1 MQISCFNRSKFRSFE
16 TPGEDVL
23 LILPG
28 LYALFDGATDPTKTM
43 LDGITSGR
51 FAALTCAE
59 AVGRLWATQQLA
71 HDEELLHQ
79 VNEQLEVVLLQK
91 AAEGQ
96 LQAEGKPPSTT
107 MALAWDVGEELL
119 FFLLGD
125 SGVRLNGQEEI
136 VLRKQIDHVS
146 TLTRQ
151 ALFRLLREQGLKGD
165 ELEYQTRQVVYYGLD
180 KALEQ
185 EVLTDT
191 QQQDLLEHI
200 QLNFPAAAA
209 QGMSFLKHGVV
220 SQHRFANQGEL
231 PLGYAALNGKSLAG
245 EGMLCFS
252 RPKTS
257 IKSLELFT
265 DGYFSLPDEVT
276 VAAWEREFAR
286 IESID
291 PSKIDSCPAIKGS
304 TSTEFSDDRSVLIV
318 QYA

>member
-1 MQISCFNRSKFRSFE
+1 MQISSFNRSKYRSFQA
-16 TPGEDVL
+16 PGEDVI
-23 LILPG
+23 LILTN

-59 AVGRLWATQQLA
+59 AVSRLWATQKLA
-71 HDEELLHQ
+71 RDEELLHQ
-79 VNEQLEVVLLQK
+79 VNAQLEQVLLQK
-91 AAEGQ
+91 ITQEQ

-107 MALAWDVGEELL
+107 MALAWDIGDELL

-146 TLTRQ
+146 TLARMTI
-151 ALFRLLREQGLKGD
+151 FKLLREQDLDGD
-165 ELEYQTRQVVYYGLD
+165 ELEYQTCQVVYFGLD

-185 EVLTDT
+185 GVLKGTHY
-191 QQQDLLEHI
+191 QNLLERI
-200 QLNFPAAAA
+200 KLNFPASAEE
-209 QGMSFLKHGVV
+209 GINFLKQGVV
-220 SQHRFANQGEL
+220 SQHRFANQEKL

-252 RPKTS
+252 RPKSS

-265 DGYFSLPDEVT
+265 DGYFSLPDVVT
-276 VAAWEREFAR
+276 VAGWEKEFAQ

-304 TSTEFSDDRSVLIV
+304 TSIEFSDDRSVLIV

>member
-1 MQISCFNRSKFRSFE
+1 MQISSFNRSKYRFFE
-16 TPGEDVL
+16 APGEDVL
-23 LILPG
+23 MILPN

-51 FAALTCAE
+51 FAALACAE
-59 AVGRLWATQQLA
+59 AVGRLWATQKLA
-71 HDEELLHQ
+71 RDQQLLHQ
-79 VNEQLEVVLLQK
+79 VNEQLEIVLLQK
-91 AAEGQ
+91 IAEGQ

-107 MALAWDVGEELL
+107 MVLVWDVGEELL

-136 VLRKQIDHVS
+136 VLRKQVDAVS
-146 TLTRQ
+146 TLTRLAIFQ
-151 ALFRLLREQGLKGD
+151 LLREQGLDGN
-165 ELEYQTRQVVYYGLD
+165 ELEYQTREVVYYGLE
-180 KALEQ
+180 KAVEQ
-185 EVLTDT
+185 GVLTST
-191 QQQDLLEHI
+191 QQQDMLERI
-200 QLNFPAAAA
+200 KFNFPAVADE
-209 QGMSFLKHGVV
+209 GMNFLKRGVV

-252 RPKTS
+252 RPKAS

-276 VAAWEREFAR
+276 VAAWEKEFTR
-286 IESID
+286 IESSD
-291 PSKIDSCPAIKGS
+291 PSKNNSCPAIKGS

-318 QYA
+318 QYS